1 MQVPRSG
8 DPVSSPSIHGRGVA
22 SPPGSIYL
30 RLMRQALRQAI
41 RRRIEDALAF
51 RPWMLGAAV
60 LLACAIGIGI
70 MELRRPVMWAQADQQ
85 APARP

>member
-1 MQVPRSG
+1 
-8 DPVSSPSIHGRGVA
+8 
-22 SPPGSIYL
+22 
-30 RLMRQALRQAI
+30 MREALRQVI

-60 LLACAIGIGI
+60 LLACAIGVGI

-85 APARP
+85 SSARP

>member
-1 MQVPRSG
+1 
-8 DPVSSPSIHGRGVA
+8 
-22 SPPGSIYL
+22 
-30 RLMRQALRQAI
+30 MRQALRKVI

-70 MELRRPVMWAQADQQ
+70 MELRRPVMWAQADAQ
-85 APARP
+85 ASARP